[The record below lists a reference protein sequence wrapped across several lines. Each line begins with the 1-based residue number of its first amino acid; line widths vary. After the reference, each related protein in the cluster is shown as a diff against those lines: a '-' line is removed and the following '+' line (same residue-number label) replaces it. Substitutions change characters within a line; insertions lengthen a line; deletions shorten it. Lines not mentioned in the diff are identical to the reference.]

1 MSTGTID
8 LAAPAAARTASSRA
22 VVVAL
27 ARAEARRLLRSPLLW
42 LGVAL
47 SVLFAWA
54 TVQVPEDWSGARY
67 QSAPLALGP
76 LVVMISMVVAGSFQ
90 REHVGLSAEAPVGE
104 ELRTAGRL
112 LGASVLVALVAVLT
126 AAGAVWV
133 RTHGGFDLGDEPG
146 RTLHAQFTLG
156 EVLQPVAL
164 ACLGVA
170 VGAAA
175 GRRLRNRA
183 TAVLLLFVG
192 WFPFVMVS
200 WGFQHRSVTPFS
212 VIQIQPIS
220 VPIGPIAANP
230 LDFPSSWLLSQPGEY
245 QDHWARLFVSAH
257 LSAGHDLWLLG
268 LACLFLAVAVP
279 RGRRTPLLV
288 AGLLLA
294 VTGVVWQY
302 AVIP

>member
-1 MSTGTID
+1 MSAPTID
-8 LAAPAAARTASSRA
+8 RVVPVDTRPASSRA

-27 ARAEARRLLRSPLLW
+27 GRAEARRLLRSPLLW

-47 SVLFAWA
+47 CLLFAVSMW
-54 TVQVPEDWSGARY
+54 QSPEEWSGARY
-67 QSAPLALGP
+67 QTWPLVLAP
-76 LVVMISMVVAGSFQ
+76 LVVVISMLVAGSFQ
-90 REHVGLSAEAPVGE
+90 RERLGVSADAPVGE
-104 ELRTAGRL
+104 SLRTAGRL
-112 LGASVLVALVAVLT
+112 LGAMALVGLVAVLT
-126 AAGAVWV
+126 AAGALWV
-133 RTHGGFDLGDEPG
+133 RAHGGLDLGDEPG

-164 ACLGVA
+164 AFLGVA

-183 TAVLLLFVG
+183 TAALLLFVC

-200 WGFQHRSVTPFS
+200 WGFQHRRVTPFS
-212 VIQIQPIS
+212 IVQVQPIS

-230 LDFPSSWLLSQPGEY
+230 LDFPSRWLLSQPGEY
-245 QDHWARLFVSAH
+245 QDHWARQFVSGH
-257 LSAGHDLWLLG
+257 LAAGHDLWLLG

-279 RGRRTPLLV
+279 RGRRTALLA

-294 VTGVVWQY
+294 VAGVAWQY